1 MKKWIAC
8 LLAVTLLVGLLAGCN
23 AGDRGSDSTSGQTNS
38 VHKVD
43 LSQGI
48 KVTDQ
53 PATVVCTL
61 ALNELGGSAVIE
73 GFKKK
78 YPNITVK
85 LEPMANGDSKLLAM
99 IAAGNG
105 PDLIRCSA
113 FEELPS
119 MVNRGLLL
127 PLDDFVKASG
137 KVDTGDLLEVNNL
150 FRFDGKERGKGP
162 LYGVVKDWSFDNTLW
177 VNKTVFQQAGEPLP
191 STTEPMTYDE
201 LARLC
206 KKLSVKRGET
216 VERFGLITHMSV
228 ITLVEAMLASSGRSI
243 WNEDF
248 SASTL
253 QTPETKKAINYW
265 ADLQKSGAMAS
276 TLFPSTDMTGNG
288 AIAEDKTAMVM
299 GGYWLL
305 SSFIGAQ
312 DDVKDKLMLIPSPIA
327 AGGKTVNASLSAI
340 GLGIFTDTKAPMEA
354 YALWEYLMFDEIST
368 GARATS
374 GWGIPALRSMVEKMP
389 TVSALDQQARQVCVN
404 QMEDFS
410 VAPRSNPYVLYT
422 GLTTEFDKYYNLY
435 LYDVQTLD
443 EAMATIDKDIGF
455 LIDEGREM
463 AVS

>member
-1 MKKWIAC
+1 MKRWIAC
-8 LLAVTLLVGLLAGCN
+8 LMTAVLLVGLLAGCGSQSNSSATVN
-23 AGDRGSDSTSGQTNS
+23 ANVVSAP
-38 VHKVD
+38 KVD
-43 LSQGI
+43 LSEGI
-48 KVTDQ
+48 KISDQ
-53 PATVVCTL
+53 PTTVVCTL
-61 ALNELGGSAVIE
+61 ALNELGGAAVLE

-119 MVNRGLLL
+119 MVNRGLLY
-127 PLDDFVKASG
+127 PLDDFIKASG
-137 KVDTGDLLEVNNL
+137 KVSTDDLLEVNSL
-150 FRFDGKERGKGP
+150 FRFDGKERGRGP

-177 VNKTVFQQAGEPLP
+177 VNKKVFQQAGEPLP

-206 KKLSVKRGET
+206 KKMTIKKGDT
-216 VERFGLITHMSV
+216 VERFGLITHLNV

-253 QTPETKKAINYW
+253 QTMETKQAIGYW
-265 ADLQKSGAMAS
+265 ADLQQSGAMAS

-305 SSFIGAQ
+305 SSFIGAS
-312 DDVKDKLMLIPSPIA
+312 DEVKENLMLIPSPIA
-327 AGGKTVNASLSAI
+327 TGGKTVNASLSAI
-340 GLGIFTDTKAPMEA
+340 GLGMFSDTKVPMEA
-354 YALWEYLMFDEIST
+354 YALWEYLMFDEVST
-368 GARATS
+368 GARASS
-374 GWGIPALRSMVEKMP
+374 GWGIPAQKSMVEKMP
-389 TVSALDQQARQVCVN
+389 TVSGLDKQAREVCLN
-404 QMEDFS
+404 QIEDFS
-410 VAPRSNPYVLYT
+410 LAPRSNPYVLYT
-422 GLTTEFDKYYNLY
+422 SLTTEFDKYYNLY
-435 LYDVQTLD
+435 LYGVQTLD
-443 EAMATIDKDIGF
+443 EALTIIDKDISF
-455 LIDEGREM
+455 LIEEGKEM
-463 AVS
+463 AAS